1 MYVPTEP
8 PFQNFYIRHWTGRGQ
23 SSIIAELPNGE
34 VEHCKGTEKQLTE
47 PNEMMAGV
55 SLVPSPTPSFS
66 SLAVRTASD
75 EKLGVGLGTRL
86 GWSSSMWSN
95 P

>member
-1 MYVPTEP
+1 MK
-8 PFQNFYIRHWTGRGQ
+8 

-55 SLVPSPTPSFS
+55 SLIPRPSPRFS
-66 SLAVRTASD
+66 LLAVRTASD